1 MMRSESKHYLWLL
14 VVAVLVVAIPLA
26 TSNDFYLRVIFLI
39 GVNYIAAAGLN
50 VLVNYTGQKS
60 LGHAGLFAV
69 GAYAVALLTT
79 RWGWKYRTGQLA
91 TAASAVAGRLR
102 GAKGRTS

>member
-1 MMRSESKHYLWLL
+1 MKGESKHYLWLV
-14 VVAVLVVAIPLA
+14 VVAGLVACIPLF

-69 GAYAVALLTT
+69 GA
-79 RWGWKYRTGQLA
+79 
-91 TAASAVAGRLR
+91 
-102 GAKGRTS
+102 

>member
-1 MMRSESKHYLWLL
+1 M
-14 VVAVLVVAIPLA
+14 
-26 TSNDFYLRVIFLI
+26 TSNDFYLRIVFLI
-39 GVNYIAAAGLN
+39 GVNYIAASGLN

-79 RWGWKYRTGQLA
+79 RWGWNPWAALRWPACWPACLA
-91 TAASAVAGRLR
+91 W
-102 GAKGRTS
+102 